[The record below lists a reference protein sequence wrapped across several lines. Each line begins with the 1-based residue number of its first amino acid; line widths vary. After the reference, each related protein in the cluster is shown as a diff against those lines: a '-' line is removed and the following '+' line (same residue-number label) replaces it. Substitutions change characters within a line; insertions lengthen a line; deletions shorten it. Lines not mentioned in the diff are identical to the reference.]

1 MFLFHMI
8 IVILVTSIVSFV
20 LFFLSVEPLHLYVKE
35 TVAPVTTQSTTPS
48 VPDTTVVLEGN
59 SQKKSQLFVLEDN
72 STKDNF
78 VICKLLV
85 QTLT

>member
-1 MFLFHMI
+1 MI
-8 IVILVTSIVSFV
+8 NVIFVTSIVSFV

>member
-20 LFFLSVEPLHLYVKE
+20 LFFLSVEPLHLYFKE

>member
-35 TVAPVTTQSTTPS
+35 TVAAVTTQSTTPS

-59 SQKKSQLFVLEDN
+59 SQKTSQLFILEDN
-72 STKDNF
+72 STK
-78 VICKLLV
+78 K
-85 QTLT
+85 

>member
-1 MFLFHMI
+1 MI

>member
-8 IVILVTSIVSFV
+8 NVIFVTSIVSFV

-59 SQKKSQLFVLEDN
+59 SPKNITIIYSGR
-72 STKDNF
+72 
-78 VICKLLV
+78 
-85 QTLT
+85 